1 MRDLV
6 HDSSTTKDPMC
17 ELQEECVSVRLLTGT
32 LIKGSV
38 SMRNDTGTGDGPSR
52 FPVPL
57 PVSHDILDDP
67 ETWDLT

>member
-1 MRDLV
+1 MI
-6 HDSSTTKDPMC
+6 
-17 ELQEECVSVRLLTGT
+17 SVRLLTGT

-67 ETWDLT
+67 EIWDLT